1 MADTAP
7 MTPKAAK
14 PKTAVELPKIEAP
27 KFTGFEMP
35 KFEIPNM
42 EVPPA
47 FREIAEKGVAQAKEN
62 YEKAKAVAEE
72 ATGVLEDTYANA
84 SKGAAEYGAKLIETS
99 RVNTNAAFDLFG
111 ALLNAKTFAETVELS
126 TGYMRKQFDTV
137 TEQVKDLSAT
147 AQKVTTETFEP
158 VKDSFTAA
166 IKKAA

>member
-7 MTPKAAK
+7 VTPKMK
-14 PKTAVELPKIEAP
+14 PKTAVELPKIEGP
-27 KFTGFEMP
+27 KFSGFEMP
-35 KFEIPNM
+35 KFDIPNI

-47 FREIAEKGVAQAKEN
+47 FREIADKGLAQAKEN
-62 YEKAKAVAEE
+62 YEKMKSATEE

-84 SKGAAEYGAKLIETS
+84 SKGAAEYGAKLIETT
-99 RVNTNAAFDLFG
+99 RANTNAAFDLFG

-126 TGYMRKQFDTV
+126 TGYLRKQFDTV

-158 VKDSFTAA
+158 IKDGLNAA